1 MLQSIRNKA
10 TSWFALAIIFLALF
24 SLTFFGMG
32 DYITSRSD
40 TWVAKV
46 GDEEIA
52 PEQFRQRFQ
61 QWRQD
66 MRQRMGGA
74 VDTRMLDQPEFRR
87 QVLDQMIDEAL
98 LRQANERLG
107 IVVPASRL
115 QSEIFAIPA
124 FQVAGQFD
132 TQSYE
137 SVLANQGMSPLMF
150 ERRMRDD
157 IAARTIPQSVFA
169 STLVTAA
176 EIDAH
181 LRLSE
186 QLRDFA
192 FLRVTAPAQPASTE
206 VTAEERQAFYDANSG
221 EFMTPETVTLDYIEI
236 DAATMAVPEQAD
248 EQTLRDRYENELAR
262 FGTPEQRLASHILIR
277 ADGPDADAQRAALDA
292 AGELATQAR
301 AEGADFAAL
310 AREHSADLGSR
321 SQGGDLGWVDR
332 GQTDPAFE
340 DALFALEEGAVSDPV
355 RTDEGYHVIALREL
369 RAATQ
374 QSFEEV
380 RDQLAEEFQGSER
393 ERLFAERSG
402 EMIDLIYE
410 DPGSLGPAAEALGL
424 EIRSAGPFRRD
435 SFDGLFES
443 AEVREAAFSD
453 EVLLEGQV
461 SEAIDVSPTR
471 RVAIRV
477 SEHAK
482 SEPRPLEE
490 VAAQID
496 ARIVAERQA
505 QATRAHAEALMARL
519 EGGEPLAGIAAS
531 IGAEVELG
539 QQVGRSA
546 AAPEQALVA
555 EVFRMPRPAD
565 AAPQRRLVALDPG
578 HALVELTRVVD
589 GDPAAVPEARRE
601 QVRTEL
607 EQARALAESRA
618 LIATLRAAAEIQVAE
633 ERML

>member
-24 SLTFFGMG
+24 SLTFFGIG
-32 DYITSRSD
+32 DYITTRTD

-66 MRQRMGGA
+66 MRQRMGDA
-74 VDTRMLDQPEFRR
+74 VDARMLDQPAFRR
-87 QVLDQMIDEAL
+87 QILDQMVDEAL
-98 LRQANERLG
+98 LRQANERMG

-115 QSEIFAIPA
+115 RSEIVSIPA
-124 FQVAGQFD
+124 FQVAGQFNQ
-132 TQSYE
+132 QSYL
-137 SVLANQGMSPLMF
+137 SVLANQGMSPAMF
-150 ERRMRDD
+150 DRRLRDD
-157 IAARTIPQSVFA
+157 IAARLIPQSVFA
-169 STLVTAA
+169 STVVTAA
-176 EIDAH
+176 EVDSH

-186 QLRDFA
+186 QLRDFS
-192 FLRVTAPAQPASTE
+192 FVRVTQPAEPISE
-206 VTAEERQAFYDANSG
+206 DVTPEQRAAFHEANSS
-221 EFMTPETVTLDYIEI
+221 EFMTPETVTLEYIEI
-236 DAATMAVPEQAD
+236 DAANMAVPEQAD
-248 EQTLRDRYENELAR
+248 EQTLRDRYQSELGR
-262 FGTPEQRLASHILIR
+262 FGTPEQRLASHLLIR
-277 ADGPDADAQRAALDA
+277 ADGPDADAQRAALEQA
-292 AGELATQAR
+292 SELAKQAR
-301 AEGADFAAL
+301 EEGADFAAL

-321 SQGGDLGWVDR
+321 GQGGDLGWVDR

-340 DALFALEEGAVSDPV
+340 DALFELEQGAVSDPV
-355 RTDEGYHVIALREL
+355 RTDEGYHVILLREL
-369 RAATQ
+369 RPATQ
-374 QSFEEV
+374 QTFEEV
-380 RDQLAEEFQGSER
+380 REQLATEFQASER

-410 DPGSLGPAAEALGL
+410 DPGSLRPAAEAMGL
-424 EIRSAGPFRRD
+424 ELLTAGPFRRD
-435 SFDGLFES
+435 SVEGLFES
-443 AEVREAAFSD
+443 ADVREAAFSD

-477 SEHAK
+477 TEHAK
-482 SEPRPLEE
+482 SELRPLDD
-490 VAAQID
+490 VAQQID
-496 ARIVAERQA
+496 ARIVAQRLAE
-505 QATRAHAEALMARL
+505 ATRAHAEALLARL
-519 EGGEPLAGIAAS
+519 QAGESLADIAAS
-531 IGAEVELG
+531 IGAEVEQG
-539 QQVGRSA
+539 DQVGRSA

-565 AAPQRRLVALDPG
+565 TAPHRGLVGLGSG

-589 GDPAAVPEARRE
+589 GDPGAVPDVRRE

-618 LIATLRAAAEIQVAE
+618 LIATLREAADIQIAE
-633 ERML
+633 ERM

>member
-24 SLTFFGMG
+24 SLTFFGIG
-32 DYITSRSD
+32 DYITTRTD

-52 PEQFRQRFQ
+52 PEAFRQRFQ

-66 MRQRMGGA
+66 MRQRMGDA
-74 VDTRMLDQPEFRR
+74 FDPRMLEQPAFRR
-87 QVLDQMIDEAL
+87 QILDQMIDEAL
-98 LRQANERLG
+98 LRQANERMG
-107 IVVPASRL
+107 IVVSPGRL
-115 QSEIFAIPA
+115 RSEIVSIPA
-124 FQVAGQFD
+124 FQVAGQFNE
-132 TQSYE
+132 QSYR
-137 SVLANQGMSPLMF
+137 SVLANQGMSPAMF
-150 ERRMRDD
+150 DRRLRDD
-157 IAARTIPQSVFA
+157 IAARAIPQSVFVSA
-169 STLVTAA
+169 VVTAA

-181 LRLSE
+181 LRLAE

-192 FLRVTAPAQPASTE
+192 FVRVTEPAEPVSDQ
-206 VTAEERQAFYDANSG
+206 VTAEERQAFYDANSA
-221 EFMTPETVTLDYIEI
+221 EFMSPETVTLEYIEI
-236 DAATMAVPEQAD
+236 DAATMPVPERAD
-248 EQTLRDRYENELAR
+248 EQTLRDRYDNELAR
-262 FGTPEQRLASHILIR
+262 FSTPEQRLASHILVR
-277 ADGPDADAQRAALDA
+277 ADGPDADAQRAALDT
-292 AGELATQAR
+292 ATGLVAQAR

-310 AREHSADLGSR
+310 ASEHSADLGSR
-321 SQGGDLGWVDR
+321 GQGGDLGWVDR

-340 DALFALEEGAVSDPV
+340 DALFALEAGAVSDPV
-355 RTDEGYHVIALREL
+355 RTDEGYHVILLREV

-374 QSFEEV
+374 QPFEEV
-380 RDQLAEEFQGSER
+380 REQLATEFQASER

-410 DPGSLGPAAEALGL
+410 DPGSLRPAAEALGL
-424 EIRSAGPFRRD
+424 EIRTAGPFRRD

-443 AEVREAAFSD
+443 ADVRDAAFSD

-461 SEAIDVSPTR
+461 SDAIDVSPTR

-477 SEHAK
+477 TEHAK
-482 SEPRPLEE
+482 SEPLPLDE

-496 ARIVAERQA
+496 ARIVAER
-505 QATRAHAEALMARL
+505 RAAAVRSHAEALLARL
-519 EGGEPLAGIAAS
+519 DGGESLAEIAAS
-531 IGAEVELG
+531 IGAEVEQA
-539 QQVGRSA
+539 QQVGRAA

-555 EVFRMPRPAD
+555 EVFRMPRPAED
-565 AAPQRRLVALDPG
+565 APVRRLVALEPG

-618 LIATLRAAAEIQVAE
+618 LIATLRAAADIQVAE
-633 ERML
+633 ERM